1 MKKTQFSEAHPLKF
15 ASILHSFEGTIFCV
29 QMTQSK
35 TVQQRYDPQICSL
48 SPNSLL
54 TVTQVLHPHYLSI
67 LLYSSPLC
75 VAISTVASQQGGSCF
90 ETLQGFVVFGVCMFC
105 MGSLWVLLLP
115 HTVKKHPC

>member
-48 SPNSLL
+48 SPNTNSHTSLTSTLPIYFIVLL
-54 TVTQVLHPHYLSI
+54 TI
-67 LLYSSPLC
+67 MC
-75 VAISTVASQQGGSCF
+75 GD
-90 ETLQGFVVFGVCMFC
+90 
-105 MGSLWVLLLP
+105 
-115 HTVKKHPC
+115 